1 MPTTSFVEPIK
12 VLSKI
17 AQSSKEYYQL
27 LHEGPQAE
35 HFDGFLK
42 SLPEGLRSYFQQKGF
57 EASRQNILFRRF
69 VLEAAGL
76 RMDAYLQQRLDVSEY
91 RLWKEQDAYQVTLL
105 LRVKQSA

>member
-1 MPTTSFVEPIK
+1 MNSSFVEPLKIM
-12 VLSKI
+12 SKI
-17 AQSSKEYYQL
+17 VQNSKEYYQL

-35 HFDGFLK
+35 HFDEFLK

-76 RMDAYLQQRLDVSEY
+76 RMDAYLRTRLDVSEY
-91 RLWKEQDAYQVTLL
+91 RLWKEQDAYQAELL